1 MHISV
6 LIINGSLAIA
16 AGLLGYLLYKKL
28 LRKIPGVIF
37 RFGKTWGRTTDRYR
51 LLRVLNTVFYITG
64 MTVILASII
73 IGIGRY
79 TKPSP
84 PPPTPPVAVQ
94 PADDILDPNEILK
107 LVNSERKKHGLK
119 ELVSDPGLT
128 AIAQER
134 VNDMV
139 QNQYYA
145 HLNLQGKFYYQL
157 FAAHGFKTG
166 YSCENLDVE
175 FTLDE
180 RQYID
185 DWLLSTKGHRE
196 CLLNKDVTKSGYAVG
211 NFSNSGGHSTMQ
223 SYVVVGIHA
232 APPFGT
238 VEKSAATQTSQ

>member
-1 MHISV
+1 MHISA
-6 LIINGSLAIA
+6 LIIVGSLAIA
-16 AGLLGYLLYKKL
+16 AGLLVYLLYKKL
-28 LRKIPGVIF
+28 LREIPGVIF
-37 RFGKTWGRTTDRYR
+37 RFGKTWGRTTDSYR
-51 LLRVLNTVFYITG
+51 VLRVLNTIFYITG
-64 MTVILASII
+64 MTVILAGII
-73 IGIGRY
+73 IGISRY
-79 TKPSP
+79 TKPFP
-84 PPPTPPVAVQ
+84 LPTPPVAVQ
-94 PADDILDPNEILK
+94 QTDDILDPNEILK

-119 ELVSDPGLT
+119 ELVSDPDLT
-128 AIAQER
+128 AVAQER

-196 CLLNKDVTKSGYAVG
+196 CLLNIDVTKAGYAIG
-211 NFSNSGGHSTMQ
+211 DFSNSGGHSTMQ
-223 SYVVVGIHA
+223 SYIVVGIHA
-232 APPFGT
+232 APPFRT
-238 VEKSAATQTSQ
+238 IEKSAATKTSQ